1 MSQSTL
7 QWLTSY
13 RHQTE
18 IQISYRLY
26 VTALLFFHILYKY
39 STEEYYFLEI
49 NYHTACQAATPSDAG
64 VAHT

>member
-18 IQISYRLY
+18 IQISYRFY
-26 VTALLFFHILYKY
+26 VTALLFFHILYKH
-39 STEEYYFLEI
+39 STEVYYFLEI
-49 NYHTACQAATPSDAG
+49 NDHTACQAGTPSDVG